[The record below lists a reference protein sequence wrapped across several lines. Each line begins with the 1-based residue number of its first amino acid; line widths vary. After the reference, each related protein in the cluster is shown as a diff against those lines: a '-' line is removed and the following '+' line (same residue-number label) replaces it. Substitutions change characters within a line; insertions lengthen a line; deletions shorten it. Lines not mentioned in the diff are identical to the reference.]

1 MKPKVHGS
9 LPNNGTQVSKSTITA
24 LSYKK
29 STQVQFCLG
38 VSTWYGL
45 NLTIIRWMGCM
56 CLAQSVGC
64 GGTMK
69 ARWWGFCPWMT
80 EAICGAEWSR
90 AIISLIKAGVW
101 TETHWRFPSPLLV
114 LLSCF
119 SFTHSGPKSSSCFQL
134 GFVERT
140 DGWLDAV
147 HFSLSEV
154 SKCVLESSFRDFI
167 SSYTRGR
174 AAFCSEPVCMAEL
187 KLFFVFFFPFALIH
201 VWWLEPNRHIAEIQ
215 KTTRY
220 SLGLRMGINNMT
232 SLLL

>member
-1 MKPKVHGS
+1 MNGLHVFSSVSWMRRHNGS
-9 LPNNGTQVSKSTITA
+9 A
-24 LSYKK
+24 L
-29 STQVQFCLG
+29 VRF
-38 VSTWYGL
+38 
-45 NLTIIRWMGCM
+45 
-56 CLAQSVGC
+56 
-64 GGTMK
+64 
-69 ARWWGFCPWMT
+69 FCPWMT
-80 EAICGAEWSR
+80 EAICSAEWSR

-119 SFTHSGPKSSSCFQL
+119 SFTHSGPKSSSCFQP

-187 KLFFVFFFPFALIH
+187 KLSFFFFFSFYSYSCVVAGAQSTYY
-201 VWWLEPNRHIAEIQ
+201 WDSEN
-215 KTTRY
+215 KTMF
-220 SLGLRMGINNMT
+220 LGISNIT